1 MSPGSSIF
9 IYSVQTVAKAVIKK
23 SLAYL
28 GHLHQKLE
36 FGAEHSCA
44 VSRPQKRAGTHR
56 GCEPGE
62 PALPQ
67 LLCMKVSENGT
78 ITKTAQ
84 TNTQDSGALATLLG
98 RCVINPPHTN
108 LNTTGH
114 QGKQRNFCNDPTLPA
129 ATTWVPC
136 LCFSWGTGNFCCRP
150 LYSPAHFFQK
160 VIHASNW
167 FPWP

>member
-1 MSPGSSIF
+1 MA
-9 IYSVQTVAKAVIKK
+9 IYIK
-23 SLAYL
+23 SWN
-28 GHLHQKLE
+28 LE
-36 FGAEHSCA
+36 RSCA

-114 QGKQRNFCNDPTLPA
+114 QGKQRNFCNDPTLSA

-136 LCFSWGTGNFCCRP
+136 LCFSWGTRNFCCRP
-150 LYSPAHFFQK
+150 LYSQLTSFRRLSMPLIESHGLETFLRILDLETSQP
-160 VIHASNW
+160 HS
-167 FPWP
+167 